1 MIAAD
6 GRNAQYPY
14 LLVFSCHWVRHRAL
28 DSPAT
33 RALPRVSHE
42 IVMVPFY
49 TLTPALPQKPIQT
62 VPPPTHP
69 SQTAVVLGR
78 WNSKQNCTPPATSA

>member
-49 TLTPALPQKPIQT
+49 TRSATEAIQT
-62 VPPPTHP
+62 VPPHP
-69 SQTAVVLGR
+69 SF
-78 WNSKQNCTPPATSA
+78 SNCSRFGTMEFKTKLHAARHVC